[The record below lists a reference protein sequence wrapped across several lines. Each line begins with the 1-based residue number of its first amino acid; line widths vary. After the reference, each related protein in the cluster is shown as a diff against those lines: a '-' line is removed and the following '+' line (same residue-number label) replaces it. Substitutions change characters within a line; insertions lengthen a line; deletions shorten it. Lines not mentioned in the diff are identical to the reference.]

1 VKFSL
6 LSYQLGLRLLSFCQF
21 DVPLLKDFP
30 QPFNLF
36 RRLIKVSRY
45 DKASLAV
52 LFGSNFLSL
61 QRKEWRAIQ

>member
-1 VKFSL
+1 
-6 LSYQLGLRLLSFCQF
+6 
-21 DVPLLKDFP
+21 LKDFP